1 MVVSDA
7 GGTVAD
13 MARIELSGGACNVL
27 RAEHFARP
35 FPPHFHDT
43 FAIGVVERGAAI
55 IRTLAGEW
63 TARAGS
69 LLTFAPGEIHSA
81 EPATSAGYSYRMVY
95 PSGELAHEI
104 RAGAQHGHFRA
115 PVIHDASLGGSIARA
130 HRTVMDGATSTSAEG
145 RLLGGMR
152 KLFARYTSSVG
163 TPARRASDSEVVER
177 ARAML
182 EERVRQ
188 RVRLVTVA
196 EGCGVSPY
204 YLIRVFRRVLG
215 VTPHA
220 YLVQL
225 RVNRAQAMLAAGSR
239 LVDVAYDCGFSDQSH
254 LTRAFKSAIGVPP
267 GQFMRQVAGAT

>member
-1 MVVSDA
+1 
-7 GGTVAD
+7 VAD

-55 IRTLAGEW
+55 IRTHAGQW

-95 PSGELAHEI
+95 PSGELAREM
-104 RAGAQHGHFRA
+104 RSGAAQHGHFRA
-115 PVIHDASLGGSIARA
+115 PVIHDATLGGSIAKA
-130 HRTVMDGATSTSAEG
+130 HRTVMDGATSASAEG
-145 RLLGGMR
+145 RLLSGLR
-152 KLFARYTSSVG
+152 RLFARYTASVA
-163 TPARRASDSEVVER
+163 TPVRRASDAEVVER

-188 RVRLVTVA
+188 RIRLATVA

-204 YLIRVFRRVLG
+204 YLIRIFRRVLG

-225 RVNRAQAMLAAGSR
+225 RVNRAQAMLVAGNR
-239 LVDVAYDCGFSDQSH
+239 LADVAYDCGFSDQSH